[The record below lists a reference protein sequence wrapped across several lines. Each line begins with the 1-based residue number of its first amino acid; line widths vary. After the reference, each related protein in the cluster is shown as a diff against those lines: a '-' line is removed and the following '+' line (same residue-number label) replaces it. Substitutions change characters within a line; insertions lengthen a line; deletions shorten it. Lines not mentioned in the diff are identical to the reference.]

1 MFSFYSLNSDIRGI
15 KESMAI
21 QDPISLLINLTSN
34 PAEQSWLEFKQ
45 NQESPEEIAKY
56 VSALANAA
64 MLSDRDR
71 AYVIFG
77 VEDATRELIG
87 TKTRLEVKKKGGE
100 DFHNWL
106 TRVMKP
112 QVLIEM
118 KDFEYDGKNFSILA
132 VEPSYHSPVKFKDE
146 AYIRIGQNKKKLS
159 NHPEHERALWMATG
173 RRKFEDAIAKSGVS
187 EADLFTLLDFD
198 KYFELSELTIPS
210 NDNEK
215 IRKFI
220 QLNYIKDDFQNSF
233 EVTNLG
239 AILFAKD
246 ISSFTSLR
254 FKPVRFIQYDG
265 IDKTSV
271 SKEVTG
277 SKGYAVG
284 FAAMIKYI
292 MDQIPNVET
301 YIDGIRKS
309 LPKFP
314 EVAIREVLANAIIH
328 QDFTQFGVSP
338 VIEVYQNRV
347 DVINPGNSLIETD
360 RMIDE
365 RKSRNES
372 LAASMRDLG
381 MCEERGGG
389 LDKAFLEIEKRGLP
403 ALDFNPSE
411 NSMRVTIFGPK
422 EFKAMSKQ
430 EKLRSAF
437 YHCVL
442 CWLRQDFMS
451 NESLRNRF
459 GLEKE
464 EYQIASAIISESKKA
479 KRIKEANPNQSNK
492 FARYVPYWV

>member
-1 MFSFYSLNSDIRGI
+1 MNI
-15 KESMAI
+15 E
-21 QDPISLLINLTSN
+21 DPIALLINLTSN
-34 PAEQSWLEFKQ
+34 PTEKTWLEFKQ
-45 NQESPEEIAKY
+45 NQERPEEIAEY

-71 AYVIFG
+71 AYIVFG
-77 VEDATRELIG
+77 VEDETKILVG
-87 TKTRLEVKKKGGE
+87 TKVRLEAKKKGNE

-106 TRVMKP
+106 TRVIKP
-112 QVLIEM
+112 QVMIEM
-118 KDFEYDGKNFSILA
+118 KDFEYNGKYFSILA
-132 VEPSYHSPVKFKDE
+132 VEPSYHSPVKFKEE

-159 NHPEHERALWMATG
+159 SHPEHERALWLATG
-173 RRKFEDAIAKSGVS
+173 RRKFEDAIAKSGLS
-187 EADLFTLLDFD
+187 EDELFQLLDFD
-198 KYFELSELTIPS
+198 KYFELSASPAPQS
-210 NDNEK
+210 NSEK
-215 IRKFI
+215 IRKFV
-220 QLNYIKDDFQNSF
+220 QLNYIKDNLQDIF
-233 EVTNLG
+233 EITNLG

-246 ISSFTSLR
+246 IGDFSSLR
-254 FKPVRFIQYDG
+254 FKSVRFIQYDG
-265 IDKTSV
+265 NDKTSA
-271 SKEVTG
+271 SNEIIGT
-277 SKGYAVG
+277 KGYAVG
-284 FAAMIKYI
+284 FASLIKYI
-292 MDQIPNVET
+292 MERIPNVEI

-314 EVAIREVLANAIIH
+314 EVAIREVLAKAIIH
-328 QDFTQFGVSP
+328 QDFTQSGVSP
-338 VIEVYQNRV
+338 VIEIYDNRI

-381 MCEERGGG
+381 ICEERGGG
-389 LDKAFLEIEKRGLP
+389 LDKTFLEIEKRGLP

-422 EFKAMSKQ
+422 EFKSMSKK

-442 CWLRQDFMS
+442 CWIRQDYMS

-459 GLEKE
+459 GLTKE
-464 EYQIASAIISESKKA
+464 EYQVASAIISESKKTN
-479 KRIKEANPNQSNK
+479 RIKDADPNQGNK